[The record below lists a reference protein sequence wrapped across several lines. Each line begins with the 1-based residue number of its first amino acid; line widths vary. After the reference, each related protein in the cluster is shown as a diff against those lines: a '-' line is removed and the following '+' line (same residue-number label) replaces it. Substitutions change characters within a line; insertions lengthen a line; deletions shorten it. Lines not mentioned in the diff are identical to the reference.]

1 MFPPTLAQLT
11 HVPTGR
17 VLKTFIF
24 WSRVSTGGSNVEI
37 RSKKADGG
45 GTEKTLIAE
54 QIAVDKLAETWL
66 AFQQP
71 GCKQKLRHAVNDW
84 RPLKV

>member
-1 MFPPTLAQLT
+1 VAQLT
-11 HVPTGR
+11 HVLTGR
-17 VLKTFIF
+17 ILKTLIF
-24 WSRVSTGGSNVEI
+24 SALVTTGSGNFEI

-54 QIAVDKLAETWL
+54 QIAVGKLAETWL

-71 GCKQKLRHAVNDW
+71 CCKQKLSPAVNEN
-84 RPLKV
+84 LGLEEL